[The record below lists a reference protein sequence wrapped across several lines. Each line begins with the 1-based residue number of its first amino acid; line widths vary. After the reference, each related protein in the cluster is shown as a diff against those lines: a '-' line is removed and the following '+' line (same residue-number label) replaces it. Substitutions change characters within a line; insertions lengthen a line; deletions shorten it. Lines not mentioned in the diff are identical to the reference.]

1 MSFPVNVGSL
11 NVYAGDTF
19 SQTFTFK
26 EDDET
31 IDLVADGWGTWLA
44 QYRKSSVDAT
54 AVSFSVD
61 TSAADE
67 GQITITLSANQTA
80 ALGSNGVFDLQATQ
94 SGSVRTWVVGTIAWT
109 KDVTRV

>member
-26 EDDET
+26 EDDEA
-31 IDLVADGWGTWLA
+31 IDLVEAGWGTWLA
-44 QYRKSSVDAT
+44 QFRKSTVDTTAVNFAVDASL
-54 AVSFSVD
+54 AGN
-61 TSAADE
+61 

-80 ALGSNGVFDLQATQ
+80 ALGSNGVFDLQASQ
-94 SGSVRTWVVGTIAWT
+94 SGTVRTWVAGTIAWT